1 MNEMELVGLPIGIDL
16 LEDSEMVSVL
26 LKYTAPFAPV
36 FSAPHEQKLLMVT
49 FSVCVMVLTLTMMT
63 AMFYLIL
70 TELAYKKRAGEGR
83 NKTSRLSNKAA
94 EERGLLF
101 Y

>member
-1 MNEMELVGLPIGIDL
+1 MPVGIDL

-49 FSVCVMVLTLTMMT
+49 FSVCVMMLTLTMMAT
-63 AMFYLIL
+63 MFYLIL
-70 TELAYKKRAGEGR
+70 TELSHKKRANEGR
-83 NKTSRLSNKAA
+83 NKAFQHSNNRRK
-94 EERGLLF
+94 EQGERALLF